1 MKRTLKGR
9 PFIGDRKLYERFAA
23 LHEDSPSVAEYNR
36 GGSMFV
42 TARRCYRHN
51 KPSGG
56 VLLTAVLSP
65 KRKTYQRDPF
75 ERYLKPGWTEKAFV
89 QATRTMF
96 YRLICEQRRM
106 EWASMVEDASPSGI
120 SDAMIAEIEAE
131 ETRLGKTSD
140 YTEMEI
146 EDAQHWL
153 KWLAARGYRSERMER
168 SVKDADAHGY
178 ASEDA
183 AYTDYPRLKVIP

>member
-1 MKRTLKGR
+1 MKRTPKGR

-23 LHEDSPSVAEYNR
+23 LHPDSPRVAEYNR

-42 TARRCYRHN
+42 TARRCYRRN
-51 KPSGG
+51 NPSGG

-75 ERYLKPGWTEKAFV
+75 ERHLGPGWTEKAFV
-89 QATRTMF
+89 QATRTLF
-96 YRLICEQRRM
+96 YRLICEMRRM
-106 EWASMVEDASPSGI
+106 DWASMVEDAATGL
-120 SDAMIAEIEAE
+120 SDAVLAEIEAE
-131 ETRLGKTSD
+131 EIRLGKISD

-153 KWLAARGYRSERMER
+153 KWLAAHGHRSARMER
-168 SVKDADAHGY
+168 SVQDADAHGY

-183 AYTDYPRLKVIP
+183 AYTNYPRLKVMP